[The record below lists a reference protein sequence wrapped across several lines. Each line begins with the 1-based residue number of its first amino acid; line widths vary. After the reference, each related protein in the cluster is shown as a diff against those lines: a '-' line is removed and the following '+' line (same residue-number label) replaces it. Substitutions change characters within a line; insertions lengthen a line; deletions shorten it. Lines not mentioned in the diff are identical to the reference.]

1 MEKKKVIRFA
11 LKMNDGVEVRT
22 LSELHKHFDIDS
34 IMECYLNGKLETW
47 LEDRYYA
54 AEVDQVQKLA
64 QNDPDLSR
72 KLCKIFD
79 VEYVRDALSP
89 EEIEARKRKLERLR
103 NITDDDGILAK
114 VDSVVFSQEELADL
128 LDKGLDTVYLC
139 GKDFQIPLSKK
150 DMTYIGIQTS
160 LMITKEQLS
169 QYESNNIRLVNIQFP
184 KCIEKTGFEAFK
196 EILCD
201 VSEILH
207 SEEEPKEFPA
217 GKRESVQ
224 KLFQELKRTERELVE
239 ELKTESDVKKSR
251 SANNFIDLIERTFFN
266 KPFTK
271 KDIIKRYSPNC
282 VGISTRQIQ
291 IIDTVISRI
300 CERYDLIS
308 QKTMFADYLR
318 SATDASYRKLPF
330 KIVMYHDFADID
342 IADSLIAE
350 ISQRIDYRKMDFI
363 IAVFIFMEK
372 LHQDWFRKHI
382 AGVIKKDPAMIET
395 IVDICGCI
403 LESDRLAD
411 ETIINDRFTQ
421 MICDYVKGK
430 RPSQTVAK
438 RACGSKAIKVPSFLE
453 MV

>member
-160 LMITKEQLS
+160 LMITKE
-169 QYESNNIRLVNIQFP
+169 
-184 KCIEKTGFEAFK
+184 
-196 EILCD
+196 
-201 VSEILH
+201 
-207 SEEEPKEFPA
+207 
-217 GKRESVQ
+217 
-224 KLFQELKRTERELVE
+224 
-239 ELKTESDVKKSR
+239 
-251 SANNFIDLIERTFFN
+251 
-266 KPFTK
+266 
-271 KDIIKRYSPNC
+271 
-282 VGISTRQIQ
+282 
-291 IIDTVISRI
+291 
-300 CERYDLIS
+300 
-308 QKTMFADYLR
+308 
-318 SATDASYRKLPF
+318 
-330 KIVMYHDFADID
+330 
-342 IADSLIAE
+342 
-350 ISQRIDYRKMDFI
+350 
-363 IAVFIFMEK
+363 
-372 LHQDWFRKHI
+372 
-382 AGVIKKDPAMIET
+382 
-395 IVDICGCI
+395 
-403 LESDRLAD
+403 
-411 ETIINDRFTQ
+411 
-421 MICDYVKGK
+421 
-430 RPSQTVAK
+430 
-438 RACGSKAIKVPSFLE
+438 
-453 MV
+453 